1 MYYVPLEIG
10 QQFSPP
16 YLYEKAERAG
26 RLSNDGIR
34 NMDTGA
40 KRIWHNSWRR
50 VKHKYSVVGT
60 KIFPKSVVQNQ
71 LPTTHPDCGVAVG
84 QPGESITNNEMTRP
98 WCMCNVTEHG
108 IELNENHPVIQSLSE
123 DERAILLAETIEYRE
138 AIGYIDYDW
147 ADPLSAEAQQW
158 RTAME
163 YLVNSWLRGW
173 LRQHSD
179 WLWAT
184 IDDVLVSAG
193 LPREALACLD
203 DDDQVSIESLL
214 ASVAMFSLGNGTD
227 VEQAI
232 QDELVEW
239 LQDWTESD
247 EDNLAVLVEMA
258 QSMCPSRAED
268 QLAILCDDWHR
279 EGF

>member
-1 MYYVPLEIG
+1 
-10 QQFSPP
+10 
-16 YLYEKAERAG
+16 
-26 RLSNDGIR
+26 
-34 NMDTGA
+34 
-40 KRIWHNSWRR
+40 
-50 VKHKYSVVGT
+50 
-60 KIFPKSVVQNQ
+60 
-71 LPTTHPDCGVAVG
+71 
-84 QPGESITNNEMTRP
+84 
-98 WCMCNVTEHG
+98 MCNVTEHG

-163 YLVNSWLRGW
+163 YLVNSWLREW

-193 LPREALACLD
+193 LPREALDCLD

-227 VEQAI
+227 VKQAL

-239 LQDWTESD
+239 LQDWTETD
-247 EDNLAVLVEMA
+247 EDNLALLVELA

-268 QLAILCDDWHR
+268 QPAILCDDWHK